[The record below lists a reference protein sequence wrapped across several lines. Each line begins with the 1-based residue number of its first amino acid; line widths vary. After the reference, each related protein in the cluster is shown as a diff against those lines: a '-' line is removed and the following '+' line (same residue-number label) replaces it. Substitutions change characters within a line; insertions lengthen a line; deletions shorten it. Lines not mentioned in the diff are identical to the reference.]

1 MQYFSSLKKWVVPA
15 WGREVI
21 LYVSGLLKYYCIFFF
36 FFPRRPL
43 LKAKRNIIAEPTQAY
58 TLAAGI
64 EPTQAY
70 NMDDESNDGSKE
82 SEVCFH

>member
-1 MQYFSSLKKWVVPA
+1 MQYFSSLPKWVVPA

-21 LYVSGLLKYYCIFFF
+21 FNVLGCLKYYCIFIFF
-36 FFPRRPL
+36 QETPV
-43 LKAKRNIIAEPTQAY
+43 KAKRNIIAEPTQAY